1 LYISGQQSRK
11 LLEKDRRS
19 KICFFASAIA
29 ATVEAPPPAAP
40 GRVSWA
46 TGTAREPARAKAE
59 AGPRLRFLHHFT
71 TQSGCRPLPQ
81 EERPMIPA
89 RAKPSALRWP
99 ALSWLAPAAL
109 LVLGHSNALAGEDLI
124 VKYDQSQLLRLPR
137 PAAEIIIGNPAIAD
151 IAIQSG
157 NLLVVTGKSFGI
169 TNIIA
174 LDAERNVIQ
183 DQRVLVRRDDAKVV
197 NLQRGTE
204 RQTFNCTP
212 QCNPSIVIG
221 DDQKYFDMISK
232 AAQAK
237 IGFSERA
244 ADSGAPAASQ

>member
-1 LYISGQQSRK
+1 LF
-11 LLEKDRRS
+11 LES
-19 KICFFASAIA
+19 SS
-29 ATVEAPPPAAP
+29 V
-40 GRVSWA
+40 G
-46 TGTAREPARAKAE
+46 GTAVCFAR
-59 AGPRLRFLHHFT
+59 PRAPK
-71 TQSGCRPLPQ
+71 QS
-81 EERPMIPA
+81 
-89 RAKPSALRWP
+89 
-99 ALSWLAPAAL
+99 
-109 LVLGHSNALAGEDLI
+109 
-124 VKYDQSQLLRLPR
+124 RLPR

-151 IAIQSG
+151 VAIQSV

-183 DQRVLVRRDDAKVV
+183 DQRVLVRRDEAKVV

-204 RQTFNCTP
+204 RQSFNCTP

-244 ADSGAPAASQ
+244 ADSGAPAASQCASACAATANDRCGASPAQRLSSIYKAQRASAGFMGFSRLPPDSAAKHGMVLFELAQGEGSNDGANCGQEPGQRAIELM

>member
-1 LYISGQQSRK
+1 M
-11 LLEKDRRS
+11 
-19 KICFFASAIA
+19 IA
-29 ATVEAPPPAAP
+29 
-40 GRVSWA
+40 
-46 TGTAREPARAKAE
+46 
-59 AGPRLRFLHHFT
+59 
-71 TQSGCRPLPQ
+71 
-81 EERPMIPA
+81 A
-89 RAKPSALRWP
+89 RAKPPARRFGALFALTSAQ
-99 ALSWLAPAAL
+99 ALVLAIPAA
-109 LVLGHSNALAGEDLI
+109 VAADDLI

-137 PAAEIIIGNPAIAD
+137 PASEIIIGNPAIAD

-232 AAQAK
+232 AAQSK